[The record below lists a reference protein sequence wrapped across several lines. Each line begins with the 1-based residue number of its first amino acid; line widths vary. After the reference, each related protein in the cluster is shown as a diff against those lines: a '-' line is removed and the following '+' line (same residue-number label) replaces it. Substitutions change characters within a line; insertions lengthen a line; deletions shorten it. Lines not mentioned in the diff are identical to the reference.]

1 MQSVN
6 SCFKYIIILDLPPI
20 ISADLHMN
28 YRAVNSHH
36 FNPQARSIKRK
47 WNEYKC
53 FISFFF
59 SCIRWENCT
68 GFLALILYTVRNA
81 MQCNTPDLRMH
92 TKHMLSNR
100 VLFAFAFRLARLAIL
115 FIEILLTLILNSVK
129 VMRKNANRKTGF
141 TQKIYAT
148 KTAFF
153 ASKWKFTFFFF
164 FFHSI
169 KVVSK
174 YWSTLFRL
182 WSKIRIFFFLAKFVV
197 IKS

>member
-53 FISFFF
+53 FISLLFFPAF
-59 SCIRWENCT
+59 VEKIALVFWHWSCT
-68 GFLALILYTVRNA
+68 PYA

-100 VLFAFAFRLARLAIL
+100 VLFAFAFRLARLAI
-115 FIEILLTLILNSVK
+115 
-129 VMRKNANRKTGF
+129 
-141 TQKIYAT
+141 
-148 KTAFF
+148 
-153 ASKWKFTFFFF
+153 
-164 FFHSI
+164 FFHWDFAYIDFELRQSHV
-169 KVVSK
+169 KKCESK
-174 YWSTLFRL
+174 NWFYAENICNENRILCVKM
-182 WSKIRIFFFLAKFVV
+182 KIHIFFFSFIQSK
-197 IKS
+197 

>member
-53 FISFFF
+53 FISLLFF

-81 MQCNTPDLRMH
+81 MQYTWFTHAHQTYVVEPRSLCVRISFSQIGNFFSLRFCLHWFWTPSKSCEKMRIEKLVLRRKYMQRKPH
-92 TKHMLSNR
+92 SLRQN
-100 VLFAFAFRLARLAIL
+100 
-115 FIEILLTLILNSVK
+115 ENSH
-129 VMRKNANRKTGF
+129 
-141 TQKIYAT
+141 
-148 KTAFF
+148 
-153 ASKWKFTFFFF
+153 FFFF
-164 FFHSI
+164 LSFNQS
-169 KVVSK
+169 S
-174 YWSTLFRL
+174 
-182 WSKIRIFFFLAKFVV
+182 
-197 IKS
+197 